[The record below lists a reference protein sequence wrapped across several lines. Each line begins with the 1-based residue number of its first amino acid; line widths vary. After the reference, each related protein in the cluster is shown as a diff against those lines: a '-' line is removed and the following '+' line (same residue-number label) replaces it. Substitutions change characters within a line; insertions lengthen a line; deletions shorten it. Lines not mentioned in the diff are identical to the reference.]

1 MTTIICI
8 YLIIGVLIAFT
19 MISKALSGE
28 GTIKV
33 RGKVT
38 TRGIDILRVFITIA
52 LFWPKGLYDSM
63 D

>member
-1 MTTIICI
+1 MKTAICI

-19 MISKALSGE
+19 MISKALSGG

-38 TRGIDILRVFITIA
+38 TGSIGVLYTFVIIM

>member
-1 MTTIICI
+1 MKTAICI
-8 YLIIGVLIAFT
+8 YLIIGILIASM
-19 MISKALSGE
+19 MISKALSGG

-38 TRGIDILRVFITIA
+38 TRGIDVLYTFIIIT